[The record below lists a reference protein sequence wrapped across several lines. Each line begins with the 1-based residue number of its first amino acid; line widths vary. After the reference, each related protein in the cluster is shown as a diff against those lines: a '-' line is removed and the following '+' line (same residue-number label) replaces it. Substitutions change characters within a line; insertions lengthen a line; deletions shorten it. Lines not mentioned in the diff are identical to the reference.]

1 MSRKSMMW
9 LIIIALLTIL
19 TCLYLINNHQEQILK
34 PMEEENTLAI
44 YLEGEPIHYISE
56 KDSGYTLDLMKSSC
70 TNQVTLDFDYDT
82 WTIKTNYSNYI
93 YENNESKV

>member
-34 PMEEENTLAI
+34 PMEEESTLAI
-44 YLEGEPIHYISE
+44 YLEDELINYIPA
-56 KDSGYTLDLMKSSC
+56 KDSGYTLDIERSS
-70 TNQVTLDFDYDT
+70 
-82 WTIKTNYSNYI
+82 
-93 YENNESKV
+93 